1 MTQVLIVEALRSVLQ
16 DRRGPDPVPPA
27 DERAGRV
34 LRALVRRA
42 GVDARE
48 LDGAWVG
55 AQVPGTAR
63 LAVAAAGLPLTM
75 PAVTVPAGHA
85 AGLAA
90 LQLAATAVVARP
102 RGPVLAAG
110 VSEPVAAPSP
120 GPTAWWRAAWPG
132 AAEAQDRVGR
142 QASLG
147 QADLAAFQARALG
160 DPGDLGEVVDHAASF
175 ADAGPGPDR
184 VAAAGVLLA
193 DAETVRRLR
202 LRVRARV
209 AAVAA
214 GACDPALGP
223 MAVVPAVERALEEA
237 GLHAGEVDLVEL
249 DGSAPVAALAALR
262 ALGLDAARACVIGFP
277 DAAVPGLAG
286 LPRLCRLVHALP
298 GRAARIGLCAAADGL
313 GQAWAVVVDART
325 YG

>member
-1 MTQVLIVEALRSVLQ
+1 MTQVLIVEALRSPLQ
-16 DRRGPDPVPPA
+16 DRRGPAPVLPA
-27 DERAGRV
+27 DERAGAV

-48 LDGAWVG
+48 LDGVWVG

-75 PAVTVPAGHA
+75 PACTVPAGHA

-90 LQLAATAVVARP
+90 LQLAATAVVARR

-110 VSEPVAAPSP
+110 ASGPVPDPAP
-120 GPTAWWRAAWPG
+120 GPTAWWRAAWPP
-132 AAEAQDRVGR
+132 AVEAEDRVGR
-142 QASLG
+142 LAGLG
-147 QADLAAFQARALG
+147 EEEVAAFRARAHD
-160 DPGDLGEVVDHAASF
+160 DPGDLGEVVDRGGDF

-193 DAETVRRLR
+193 DEEAVRRLR
-202 LRVRARV
+202 LRVRGRI

-214 GACDPALGP
+214 GAGDPALGP
-223 MAVVPAVERALEEA
+223 LAVVSAVERALEEA
-237 GLHAGEVDLVEL
+237 GLHVGEVDLVEL
-249 DGSAPVAALAALR
+249 DASAPVAALAALR
-262 ALGLDAARACVIGFP
+262 TLGLDAARTSVLGYP

-298 GRAARIGLCAAADGL
+298 RRRARIGLCAATDGL

-325 YG
+325 YD